1 MRRFPSSVTAMALVP
16 DSLQHRAAAFLQNF
30 GVTFEA
36 MLRRAEIA
44 IGAIHSYI
52 SSAPE
57 KIALLVNRWS
67 GPRAGKA
74 RMLQFSDLSAV
85 ETEKAEPNEE
95 AILANR
101 RNLVVQQ
108 ALHVEKLQASAG
120 LSLDAADYTLLRM
133 RLELAEIAPG
143 LVTGLPDQLLTQDHA
158 SAGSPVP
165 LHSYRSTMPD
175 HRNLEAWRAY

>member
-1 MRRFPSSVTAMALVP
+1 MRRVPSSVTAMALAP
-16 DSLQHRAAAFLQNF
+16 DSLQHRAALFLQHF

-44 IGAIHSYI
+44 IGALHSFI

-57 KIALLVNRWS
+57 KTALLVNTWS

-74 RMLQFSDLSAV
+74 RVLQFSDLSAV

-101 RNLVVQQ
+101 RNL
-108 ALHVEKLQASAG
+108 
-120 LSLDAADYTLLRM
+120 
-133 RLELAEIAPG
+133 
-143 LVTGLPDQLLTQDHA
+143 
-158 SAGSPVP
+158 
-165 LHSYRSTMPD
+165 
-175 HRNLEAWRAY
+175 